1 MNKPTEEQL
10 ETAAK
15 KAISYTARQNWA
27 TWVKH
32 LVAFLL
38 GGAAA
43 VASFFLNSCAVTPER
58 AAQVQGAHNLYHA
71 VTGKPCV
78 FVIQS
83 AK

>member
-10 ETAAK
+10 ESTVR
-15 KAISYTARQNWA
+15 KAITATQKQNWQ

-43 VASFFLNSCAVTPER
+43 VASFFLNSCSSIPPEQ
-58 AAQVQGAHNLYHA
+58 AALLRNTHAAYHL
-71 VTGKPCV
+71 VTGQPCI
-78 FVIQS
+78 FVIKS
-83 AK
+83 K